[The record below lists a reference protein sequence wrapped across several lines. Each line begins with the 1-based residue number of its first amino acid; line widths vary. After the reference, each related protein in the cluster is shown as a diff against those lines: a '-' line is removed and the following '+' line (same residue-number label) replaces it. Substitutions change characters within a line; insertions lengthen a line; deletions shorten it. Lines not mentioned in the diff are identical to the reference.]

1 MDRAGKPRV
10 SARLDK
16 WALVR
21 PWHEKSTARKRAAK
35 SPHVRHFSDNDDGR
49 EDRRFFIRSLQTE
62 SEHSGDF

>member
-10 SARLDK
+10 SAKL
-16 WALVR
+16 LVR

-35 SPHVRHFSDNDDGR
+35 SPHVRHFSDNDAGR

-62 SEHSGDF
+62 SEHSGDC